1 MLKKRCMIKCMSG
14 IVYLVQPCE
23 LLNTRRYKVG
33 MSKKNTLDRVNKGY
47 KRGTRYLNIQEVRDP
62 ERVEG
67 KLLKSFNRNF
77 RKIAGREYFEG
88 SEKKM
93 RNEFVK
99 IVNGEVNSSCCKRWL
114 CYTINL
120 MLVGFAFG
128 GGCYLCKQY

>member
-1 MLKKRCMIKCMSG
+1 MSG

-23 LLNTRRYKVG
+23 LVNTRRYKVG
-33 MSKKNTLDRVNKGY
+33 MSKKTTLDRVNKGY

-62 ERVEG
+62 VRVES

-77 RKIAGREYFEG
+77 KKIAGREYFEG

-99 IVNGEVNSSCCKRWL
+99 IVNGEVNSSYCKRWL

-120 MLVGFAFG
+120 IFVGVAFG